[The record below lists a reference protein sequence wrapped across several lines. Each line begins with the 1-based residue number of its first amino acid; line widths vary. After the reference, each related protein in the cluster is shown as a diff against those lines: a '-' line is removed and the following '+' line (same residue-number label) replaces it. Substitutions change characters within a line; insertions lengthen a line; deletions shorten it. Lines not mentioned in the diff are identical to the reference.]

1 MNYLR
6 LVLSVSLVTLLA
18 TVTVASAD
26 PYDSAMATIQK
37 AGPNTAQVMVDK
49 TTYMAPITFGDGADW
64 TCVKDHYEVSPVVV
78 SSLKMHKLAIS
89 VGSDGTASFTK
100 TKK

>member
-6 LVLSVSLVTLLA
+6 PVLSVSLMTLLA
-18 TVTVASAD
+18 TATVASAD

-37 AGPNTAQVMVDK
+37 AGPNTAKVMVDK
-49 TTYMAPITFGDGADW
+49 ATYMAPITFGDGADW
-64 TCVKDHYEVSPVVV
+64 SSVKDHYEVSPVVV